1 MGKVRVEDLEVIE
14 RYEQLGETRFRVRVR
29 GTILVVN
36 VAANSEDEAKSKAL
50 ELLERMGLD
59 NVLEALREQP

>member
-1 MGKVRVEDLEVIE
+1 VGKVRVEDLEVIE

>member
-1 MGKVRVEDLEVIE
+1 MGKVRAEDLEIIE

-36 VAANSEDEAKSKAL
+36 VAASSEDEAKSKAI

-59 NVLEALREQP
+59 NVLDALRE